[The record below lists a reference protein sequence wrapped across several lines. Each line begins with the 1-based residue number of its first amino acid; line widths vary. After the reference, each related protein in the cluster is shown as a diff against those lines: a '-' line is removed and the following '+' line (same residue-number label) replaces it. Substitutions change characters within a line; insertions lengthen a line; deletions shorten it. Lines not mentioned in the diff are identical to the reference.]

1 MVQDHG
7 LARAAEA
14 TLKVLPVYTRRVNRL
29 MTQGSG
35 IAGTTSNV
43 VQRRTRSHIETH
55 DNH

>member
-35 IAGTTSNV
+35 IAGTSANV